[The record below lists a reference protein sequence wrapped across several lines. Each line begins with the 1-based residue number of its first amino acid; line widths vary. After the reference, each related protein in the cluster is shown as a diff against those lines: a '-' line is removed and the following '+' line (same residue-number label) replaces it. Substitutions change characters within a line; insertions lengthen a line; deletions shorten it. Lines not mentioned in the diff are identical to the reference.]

1 MENQISVFEM
11 LGLQETPVIPLEE
24 QKEGTIGYFIE
35 SVGWFKENTLAVTVR
50 KMMLTSDT
58 VFWEKSG
65 WWQYTRSVDSCGGD
79 GWSANPHTMYAKPPT
94 WAEVVKYI
102 KDHRKGLPEE
112 CKFIYVKK
120 NRHAMFDITSYDY

>member
-1 MENQISVFEM
+1 MERQISVFEM
-11 LGLQETPVIPLEE
+11 LGLPETPTIPLEG

-58 VFWEKSG
+58 MFWEESG
-65 WWQYTRSVDSCGGD
+65 WWQY
-79 GWSANPHTMYAKPPT
+79 SASPHTKYAKPPT

-120 NRHAMFDITSYDY
+120 NRDAMFDITSYDY